1 MSITGRLLGW
11 VLPGVLCC
19 GGCATHSL
27 VEPPAAVPPPV
38 ASEEAVPGRPVAS
51 PPTVE
56 TREEADR
63 DAREAAAIRGAVQK
77 QGYSEESASRFAEA
91 VLGAYAELSREAA
104 ANPASIAPR
113 STTDEGVPLA
123 PVDTASTPSPAATET
138 PGVSPPL
145 LPSNVADIR
154 AARPASSVFSP
165 ATSPNDTQKS
175 PPAVPTVSVAVGA
188 HRPGPIAD
196 VARPSPVAHRP
207 DETKSL
213 DAPAAPADARLT
225 TPPTARTADSP
236 DGSAVKS
243 SDADQPPNSWRQQ
256 IKLAAEQLRAEME
269 NGTMDD
275 EQRARCQVY
284 LSLLLLAEEDPE
296 KAVAALEDFDDQQLE
311 FWRQTVLGMGIL
323 LDSDELPKFRHRIDS
338 ASEHFSR
345 AVSSLSTLGPLCLSN
360 LAFCTKV
367 NGFGDFVDCSAYGL
381 EAGKPVLL
389 YVEVEN
395 YTVEPIETEAS
406 QNGRAPDPR
415 RSPTRANGTPKYVTE
430 LHGRYEILDAN
441 QQTIASRILPVGRD
455 ECRNRR
461 RDYYISYVVYLPEH
475 IQPGP
480 YTLELTIEDKKGA
493 KFGNAVIDFRVK

>member
-1 MSITGRLLGW
+1 MNITGRLLGW

-27 VEPPAAVPPPV
+27 VEPSTAATPQI
-38 ASEEAVPGRPVAS
+38 ASEDIVPS
-51 PPTVE
+51 PPDASQPTVQP
-56 TREEADR
+56 RAEADGA
-63 DAREAAAIRGAVQK
+63 AREAAAIRGAVQK

-91 VLGAYAELSREAA
+91 VLGAYTELCRDATTSTAGT
-104 ANPASIAPR
+104 AP
-113 STTDEGVPLA
+113 SPMTDEGVPLS
-123 PVDTASTPSPAATET
+123 PVETVSTPSPAAAEA
-138 PGVSPPL
+138 PGVSPTL
-145 LPSNVADIR
+145 LPSKVADLR

-165 ATSPNDTQKS
+165 APAPNDTQKS
-175 PPAVPTVSVAVGA
+175 PPAPPTVSVAVGA
-188 HRPGPIAD
+188 PRPRPTTDVAHQPPVVPRPGEQRILDTPVASAE
-196 VARPSPVAHRP
+196 ARPALPTSH
-207 DETKSL
+207 
-213 DAPAAPADARLT
+213 T
-225 TPPTARTADSP
+225 TDSP
-236 DGSAVKS
+236 DGSAAKS
-243 SDADQPPNSWRQQ
+243 SDTDQPPNSWRRQ
-256 IKLAAEQLRAEME
+256 IKLAVEQLREEMD
-269 NGTMDD
+269 NGTLDD
-275 EQRARCQVY
+275 TQRARCQVY

-338 ASEHFSR
+338 ASEHLSR
-345 AVSSLSTLGPLCLSN
+345 AVSSLSALGPLSLSH

-381 EAGKPVLL
+381 EPGKPVIL

-395 YTVEPIETEAS
+395 YTVEPIEAEAS
-406 QNGRAPDPR
+406 QNGGTRDTAR
-415 RSPTRANGTPKYVTE
+415 QGTTRANGTPKYATE

-475 IQPGP
+475 IQPGA